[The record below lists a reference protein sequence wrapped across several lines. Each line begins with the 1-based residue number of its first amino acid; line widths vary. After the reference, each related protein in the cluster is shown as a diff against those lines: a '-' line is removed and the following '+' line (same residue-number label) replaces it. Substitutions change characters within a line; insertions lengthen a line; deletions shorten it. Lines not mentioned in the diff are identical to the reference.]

1 MQYCY
6 CCCCCFADAQCVV
19 DIFVNYDCDL
29 AAANI
34 FERLTN
40 DLARIAQGQHSMIL
54 GATPAQG
61 KRMRIEGLK
70 CLVSI
75 LKCMVEWSKDI
86 YVNPHS
92 QSNLSNENITLEAS
106 GCSYY
111 FHVFTLPGQDTRTV
125 EDTTP
130 DSGRGSS
137 LLSSSRFESSN
148 SLSSSNSTL
157 NAAGGAGHDDP
168 EQFEVLKQQKDL
180 WETGIELY
188 ARLYTKHLNLH
199 APGQ

>member
-1 MQYCY
+1 
-6 CCCCCFADAQCVV
+6 
-19 DIFVNYDCDL
+19 
-29 AAANI
+29 
-34 FERLTN
+34 
-40 DLARIAQGQHSMIL
+40 MIL

-92 QSNLSNENITLEAS
+92 QSNLSKKNITLATS
-106 GCSYY
+106 ACC
-111 FHVFTLPGQDTRTV
+111 FLLHFCTRPGQDTRTV

-188 ARLYTKHLNLH
+188 ALLYTEHLNLN
-199 APGQ
+199 APIQ